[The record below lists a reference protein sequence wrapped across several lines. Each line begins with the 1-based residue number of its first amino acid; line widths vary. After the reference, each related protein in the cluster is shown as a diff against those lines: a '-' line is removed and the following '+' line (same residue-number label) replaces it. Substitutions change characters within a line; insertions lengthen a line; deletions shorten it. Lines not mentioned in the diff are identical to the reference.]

1 MKVERKMKVVE
12 DKSRL
17 FARKDTECHE
27 LRVSPDSDDILKV
40 WIKEPTWLQVEQAL
54 GTMMKV
60 DANQQLD
67 INMDKMYRYM
77 IDEFVEKTE
86 PSLSSIEMLRL
97 SPYVGAQLKVILP
110 NPFGDSMEADT
121 KKVS

>member
-1 MKVERKMKVVE
+1 MKVVE

-27 LRVSPDSDDILKV
+27 LRVNPDSDDILKV

-54 GTMMKV
+54 GTLMKV
-60 DANQQLD
+60 DGNQQLD

-77 IDEFVEKTE
+77 IDEFIEKTE
-86 PSLSSIEMLRL
+86 PSLSSIELLKL
-97 SPYVGAQLKVILP
+97 SPYIGAQLKVILP
-110 NPFGDSMEADT
+110 NPFGDTMEADT
-121 KKVS
+121 KKAG